1 MSTRRHRTRKQRGGK
16 KSSRKKSS
24 SSSSGKKWVTA
35 IDAAQ
40 NTLNKTGSVQAAR
53 KSLQK
58 QALVNAKKL
67 FGSVSTL

>member
-1 MSTRRHRTRKQRGGK
+1 MSTRRHRTRKQRG
-16 KSSRKKSS
+16 SSRKKSLRKK
-24 SSSSGKKWVTA
+24 SSSGKKWVTA